1 MINNTAMNTAVMMS
15 VMNSSNSSGGDVS
28 NTLGLIIIL
37 GSIYACQVLVIWC
50 FALMD
55 DCESKKQFLWWHVPF
70 IPFFVLLYDKYKEM
84 K

>member
-37 GSIYACQVLVIWC
+37 LSIYVCQVLGIWC

-55 DCESKKQFLWWHVPF
+55 DCESKKQFLWLLVPF
-70 IPFFVLLYDKYKEM
+70 IPFFVLLYKEM